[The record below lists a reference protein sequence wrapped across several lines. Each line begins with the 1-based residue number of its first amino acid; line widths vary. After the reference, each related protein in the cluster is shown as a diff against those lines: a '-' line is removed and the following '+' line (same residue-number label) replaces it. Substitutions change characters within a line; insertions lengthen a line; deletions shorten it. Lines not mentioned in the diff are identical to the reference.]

1 MEDDMINSKK
11 LNLIVTELF
20 IKGKKLNIL
29 HSHILKYQKE
39 IRVNTTHFFIQKFPI
54 K

>member
-1 MEDDMINSKK
+1 MINSKK

-29 HSHILKYQKE
+29 HSHILKYQKKVE
-39 IRVNTTHFFIQKFPI
+39 SILHTFLYKNSQ
-54 K
+54 

>member
-29 HSHILKYQKE
+29 HSHILKYQKKLE
-39 IRVNTTHFFIQKFPI
+39 SILHTFLYKNSQ
-54 K
+54 